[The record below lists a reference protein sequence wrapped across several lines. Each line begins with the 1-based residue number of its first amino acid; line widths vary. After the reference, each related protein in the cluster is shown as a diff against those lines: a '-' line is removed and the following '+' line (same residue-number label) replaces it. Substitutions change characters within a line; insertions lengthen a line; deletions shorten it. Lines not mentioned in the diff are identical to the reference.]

1 MRMTIIGIMRK
12 MNKFFAINLLF
23 VLLLVA
29 GCSDKNELKTPPA
42 SDTESADASIIRPDQ
57 QIKGAEIALFKGS
70 VKTTNIKADYIEK
83 YNKQDSTLAW
93 GLNVHF
99 YDKDGKE
106 TSHLV
111 ADSGL
116 VRETVQWMMANGNV
130 VVISGKDNSRLE
142 TQQLFWNGR
151 DQKVTT
157 DSFVTI
163 YQEGDTLMG
172 YGFEADQDLR
182 GFKIKRRVSGAFKDT
197 ETITK

>member
-1 MRMTIIGIMRK
+1 
-12 MNKFFAINLLF
+12 MNKFFAASLLF
-23 VLLLVA
+23 VFLLGF
-29 GCSDKNELKTPPA
+29 GCSDKNEIKTPGA
-42 SDTESADASIIRPDQ
+42 SDTESPDASIIRPDQ
-57 QIKGAEIALFKGS
+57 QIMGAEIALFKGS
-70 VKTTNIKADYIEK
+70 VETTNIKADYIEK

-130 VVISGKDNSRLE
+130 VVTSGRDSSRLE
-142 TQQLFWNGR
+142 TQQLFWDGR

-163 YQEGDTLMG
+163 YQDGDTLMG

-182 GFKIKRRVSGAFKDT
+182 GFKIKRQVSGAFKDT
-197 ETITK
+197 EEISK